1 MGERV
6 TMTAAMLAIAL
17 GVAATIKASNPPATA
32 AVAQSITASAGEVA
46 TQKTETMAIN
56 PSPVVDHDAPMF
68 VGTGDGSNGDWMK
81 H

>member
-17 GVAATIKASNPPATA
+17 GVAATIKASNPPAAA
-32 AVAQSITASAGEVA
+32 AVAQPTAASTGEVA
-46 TQKTETMAIN
+46 TQN
-56 PSPVVDHDAPMF
+56 
-68 VGTGDGSNGDWMK
+68 GSNSDWIK